1 MKTYRMIAAL
11 LAIVMLLGVFAGCS
25 KNSDNTT
32 DPANPGSSTGTKTET
47 NDEKAAS
54 TSKYTY
60 QAEFLPI
67 PDNIQYVNT
76 STISGSNLYFTGSI
90 IDGKK
95 TFTDEN
101 GEEIEYDNYRS
112 ALFRMDVETG
122 DCTELTE
129 FQLPEVPEG
138 WMGSTDLNT
147 IQTGADGTLWAIYG
161 SYTYRYNPPADLA
174 ADDSMYN
181 YYEQGEN
188 KTGLL
193 HLDADGKELKR
204 IEFNQTDENGNS
216 FYVSNFFVD
225 NSGNVYLSDWQ
236 NVYIYDQDGN
246 KKTTVDLGENGG
258 ELCELKAGVVGVC
271 YYKNDEAKPE
281 ESGRV
286 FQEIDPATGKL
297 TGDTVKLPDSA
308 YNFFPG
314 DDVYDIYYDY
324 NGNIYGYKFD
334 TDTKDKVIDWIE
346 CDINSNNLNSYSI
359 LPDGRVIAFENSYDD
374 GMGKNT
380 MQLIVMTRVDAAS
393 VVNKTVLTFACMY
406 LDWNMRDAIVKFNR
420 ASNTHRIVVRDYSE
434 YNTDD
439 DYTAGIQKLN
449 TEMLSG
455 KLPDMIDINTYSMPI
470 EQYAAKGFLTDL
482 YELIDADADLSRE
495 DFVQPVLKA
504 LESADG
510 KLYQLPQTF
519 AVDTAIAL
527 DKVVGEYD
535 TWNLAAVKDA
545 MTKLQ
550 DGATVFDVYRTKSDI
565 LSTCISRNIDAFVDW
580 ENGAAHFDSDEFK
593 ALLEFANSFPD
604 TYDWE
609 NADEEDQDSAQNRM
623 NAGKQLMSSFYV
635 SSLEDILYQLT
646 GYNGKVKFVGYP
658 SEDGTSNHAFQ
669 IDGAIAISSTCADK
683 TAAWNFMK
691 QFLNEEYQSS
701 YNIWSFPINQAAF
714 DAKLKEMMTEEYQ
727 TDDNGNVMKDDNGN
741 PIRIPKVTYYTDG
754 NGTMTGYS
762 TGNGGVAV
770 MQASAD
776 GSVEMGEN
784 GEVNVYAMTQEQ
796 ADEILGLINATT
808 AVYGYDESIMGIIT
822 DEAAPYFAGEKSLD
836 DTVNMIQSRVNL
848 YVAEQS

>member
-1 MKTYRMIAAL
+1 MKTYRVIAAL
-11 LAIVMLLGVFAGCS
+11 LALVMLLGMFSGCS
-25 KNSDNTT
+25 KNGSETT
-32 DPANPGSSTGTKTET
+32 DPANPSNNPGTKTET

-54 TSKYTY
+54 TSKYAY
-60 QAEFLPI
+60 QAEYLPI
-67 PDNIQYVNT
+67 PENIQYVNT

-95 TFTDEN
+95 TYTDEN
-101 GEEIEYDNYRS
+101 GEETEYDNYRS
-112 ALFRMDVETG
+112 ALFKMDVETG

-147 IQTGADGTLWAIYG
+147 IQAGADGTLWAIYG

-174 ADDSMYN
+174 EDDSMYN
-181 YYEQGEN
+181 YYEEGEN

-193 HLDADGKELKR
+193 HLDADGKEIKR
-204 IEFNQTDENGNS
+204 IEFSQTDEDGNS
-216 FYVSNFFVD
+216 LYVSSFFVD

-258 ELCELKAGVVGVC
+258 DLCELKAGVVGVS

-308 YNFFPG
+308 YRFFPG

-346 CDINSNNLNSYSI
+346 CDINSNNINSYSI

-374 GMGKNT
+374 GMEKNT

-439 DYTAGIQKLN
+439 DYNAGIQKLN

-455 KLPDMIDINTYSMPI
+455 KLPFDGDDDRTVALKHLSAVPTPLREIAPSVPEALEKIVMKAMEASLDNRYQT
-470 EQYAAKGFLTDL
+470 
-482 YELIDADADLSRE
+482 ADALAADLEALQKSLTGSLDRIEGNVAPLSTAGELGRE
-495 DFVQPVLKA
+495 DYVRRRRRAHRVSMLSGFFGVMAAILIIAVFLWNYFLSDIFVVNQRVAIPNFVGSNYETIINSKEFKGKYNFDLIYEIDPNVERGIIIGQSPDAGKSYMLTSDGIHVTLTVSTGVMLTEIPNLLNYDYREA
-504 LESADG
+504 TSELE
-510 KLYQLPQTF
+510 KLGFVVDKTF
-519 AVDTAIAL
+519 ADSDDVAADCVMQISPSPGEKLPAGSTVYLTISQGAKTETVIMPYLVGKDYATAEA
-527 DKVVGEYD
+527 E
-535 TWNLAAVKDA
+535 LAAARLTLVSVSYVYNNTIPVDYVVSQTVEAGTEIPAYSKIY
-545 MTKLQ
+545 LQ
-550 DGATVFDVYRTKSDI
+550 
-565 LSTCISRNIDAFVDW
+565 ISLGPETTPTPSPSPVPTQD
-580 ENGAAHFDSDEFK
+580 
-593 ALLEFANSFPD
+593 P
-604 TYDWE
+604 
-609 NADEEDQDSAQNRM
+609 NAE
-623 NAGKQLMSSFYV
+623 
-635 SSLEDILYQLT
+635 
-646 GYNGKVKFVGYP
+646 
-658 SEDGTSNHAFQ
+658 
-669 IDGAIAISSTCADK
+669 
-683 TAAWNFMK
+683 
-691 QFLNEEYQSS
+691 
-701 YNIWSFPINQAAF
+701 
-714 DAKLKEMMTEEYQ
+714 
-727 TDDNGNVMKDDNGN
+727 
-741 PIRIPKVTYYTDG
+741 
-754 NGTMTGYS
+754 
-762 TGNGGVAV
+762 
-770 MQASAD
+770 
-776 GSVEMGEN
+776 
-784 GEVNVYAMTQEQ
+784 
-796 ADEILGLINATT
+796 
-808 AVYGYDESIMGIIT
+808 
-822 DEAAPYFAGEKSLD
+822 
-836 DTVNMIQSRVNL
+836 
-848 YVAEQS
+848 